1 MLYLSIDGYGIRN
14 LNCTAMEVT
23 EANFSARQ
31 VLFSF
36 DMAGKF
42 FQKFHFFVSKVQ
54 NEQGIFFSFEIT
66 NFFFHESK

>member
-23 EANFSARQ
+23 EANFSARTS
-31 VLFSF
+31 SF
-36 DMAGKF
+36 FLYMAGKC

-66 NFFFHESK
+66 SFVFP

>member
-23 EANFSARQ
+23 EANFSARTS
-31 VLFSF
+31 SF
-36 DMAGKF
+36 FLYMAGKC

-54 NEQGIFFSFEIT
+54 NEQGIFFLFEIT
-66 NFFFHESK
+66 SFVFP

>member
-23 EANFSARQ
+23 EANFSARTS
-31 VLFSF
+31 SF
-36 DMAGKF
+36 FLYMAGKF

-66 NFFFHESK
+66 SFVFP

>member
-14 LNCTAMEVT
+14 LNCTVMEVT
-23 EANFSARQ
+23 EANFSARTS
-31 VLFSF
+31 SF
-36 DMAGKF
+36 FLYMAGKF

-66 NFFFHESK
+66 SFVFP